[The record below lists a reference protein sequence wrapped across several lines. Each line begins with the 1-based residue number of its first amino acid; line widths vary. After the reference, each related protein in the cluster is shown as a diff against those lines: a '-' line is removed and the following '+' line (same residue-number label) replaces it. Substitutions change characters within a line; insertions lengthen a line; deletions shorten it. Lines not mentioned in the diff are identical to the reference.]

1 MSFTHIKKP
10 ELDFELEAKT
20 TESGRVYFTPSGKAY
35 PSVTTVLGS
44 LSKEG
49 IKLWRE
55 KVGEEEANKISGR
68 ASRRGEALHL
78 ACEKYL
84 LNEMDFKM
92 RQQMMPDTKSLFL
105 QLKPHLD
112 KSIGNIYAIEQ
123 PLYSDNLRIAGRVDC
138 IAEWDNELAVIDF
151 KTSTKEK
158 LEEYI
163 QNYFQQCACYAEMY
177 EEITGEPIEKIVVAI
192 ATEEGFAQIFVRKK
206 QVYLP
211 QLKQTISNY
220 YLTNQVTML

>member
-1 MSFTHIKKP
+1 MSFIHVKKP

-20 TESGRVYFTPSGKAY
+20 TENGRVYYTPSGKAY

-163 QNYFQQCACYAEMY
+163 QNYFQQCTCYAEMY

>member
-1 MSFTHIKKP
+1 MTFNHVKIP

-20 TESGRVYFTPSGKAY
+20 TENGRVYFTPSGVAY
-35 PSVTTVLGS
+35 PSVTTILGS

-49 IKLWRE
+49 IRLWRE
-55 KVGEEEANKISGR
+55 KVGDEEADKISGR

-92 RQQMMPDTKSLFL
+92 RQQMMPNIKELFF

-123 PLYSDNLRIAGRVDC
+123 PLYSHILKTAGRVDC
-138 IAEWDNELAVIDF
+138 IADWNGEISVIDF

-158 LEEYI
+158 LEEFI
-163 QNYFQQCACYAEMY
+163 QNYFQQCTCYAEMF
-177 EEITGEPIEKIVVAI
+177 EEITGQPIEQIVVAI
-192 ATEEGFAQIFVRKK
+192 ACEDGLAQIFVRRKSP
-206 QVYLP
+206 YLP

-220 YLTNQVTML
+220 YLTNKAVVL

>member
-44 LSKEG
+44 LAKEG
-49 IKLWRE
+49 IEAWR
-55 KVGEEEANKISGR
+55 KKIGEEEANKISGR

-163 QNYFQQCACYAEMY
+163 QNYFQQCTCYAEMY

>member
-1 MSFTHIKKP
+1 MTFNHVKLP

-20 TESGRVYFTPSGKAY
+20 TENGRVYYTPSGVAY
-35 PSVTTVLGS
+35 PSVTTILGS

-49 IKLWRE
+49 IRLWRE
-55 KVGEEEANKISGR
+55 RIGEEEANKISGR

-112 KSIGNIYAIEQ
+112 KHLGDIYCIEQ
-123 PLYSDNLRIAGRVDC
+123 PLYSHILKTAGRVDC
-138 IAEWDNELAVIDF
+138 IAEWNGKLSVIDF

-158 LEEYI
+158 LEEHI
-163 QNYFQQCACYAEMY
+163 QNYFQQCTCYAEMF
-177 EEITGEPIEKIVVAI
+177 EEITGQPIEDIVVAI
-192 ATEEGFAQIFVRKK
+192 ACEDGLAQIFVRKK
-206 QVYLP
+206 HPYLP

-220 YLTNQVTML
+220 YLTNKAVVL

>member
-20 TESGRVYFTPSGKAY
+20 TENGRVYFTPSGKAY

-112 KSIGNIYAIEQ
+112 KSIGDIYAIEQ

-163 QNYFQQCACYAEMY
+163 QNYFQQCTCYAEMY

-220 YLTNQVTML
+220 YLTNQVSML